1 MKKSNC
7 VLFFDLEVQLSA
19 KEVGGFYKE
28 NTRRRRFSVAS
39 TFSSSEFQ
47 LSVYLEKDVRLL
59 AKAIKQAEL
68 VIGYNIKNFDLE
80 VLQGYAGINLKNV
93 KYLDLMECVKISSHK
108 RWSLDN
114 LLMGTF
120 GNKTDLDGF
129 QTIKLFKKGCIEKCI
144 QACCNDVL
152 SMYRLHRYGS
162 ENGIVYGLS
171 PEKTRVSIPVQWS
184 KLTWIP

>member
-1 MKKSNC
+1 MNTNSR

-19 KEVGGFYKE
+19 KEVGGFNIE
-28 NTRRRRFSVAS
+28 NTRRRRFFVAS
-39 TFSSSEFQ
+39 TFCPSEFQ

-59 AKAIKQAEL
+59 AKVLKQTEL
-68 VIGYNIKNFDLE
+68 VIGYNIKNFDME
-80 VLQGYAGINLKNV
+80 VLQGYAGINLINV
-93 KYLDLMECVKISSHK
+93 KYLDLMEGVQKSSNK

-129 QTIKLFKKGCIEKCI
+129 QTMKLFKKGRIEKCI

-152 SMYRLHRYGS
+152 SMYRLHRYGA
-162 ENGIVYGLS
+162 ENGIVYGLT
-171 PEKTRVSIPVQWS
+171 PESMRVSIPVQWT
-184 KLTWIP
+184 K